1 MNKQYD
7 QHTASNATEY
17 LKFAEKNSRGNKILL
32 TDSNGILILLSS
44 YN

>member
-17 LKFAEKNSRGNKILL
+17 LKFAEKNCRDNKILL
-32 TDSNGILILLSS
+32 IDSSGILILLSS

>member
-17 LKFAEKNSRGNKILL
+17 LKFAEKNGRDNKILL
-32 TDSNGILILLSS
+32 TDYIEILILRSS